1 MIAEL
6 LAGYVLRYTLYYD
19 RSGLVDGATVAIVL
33 LPSNW
38 YIHVTVVRIIVFLFL
53 QGLLY
58 KSGTY
63 YKDSLR
69 KFSNKGITTAAIL
82 CNNERAINTCNSYDF
97 DRVFQEFID
106 MGVTLLYIL
115 KLDVTAGED
124 YHLNMTTAVQRL
136 IADDIDLVIIHDF
149 KILCMDFIP
158 EAKSVDW
165 TPRALYLNLCGQDVT
180 AMAELGTDVCDLT
193 VKLKCIAGL
202 LESMSYSSVN
212 AISCRCLQQ

>member
-1 MIAEL
+1 M
-6 LAGYVLRYTLYYD
+6 
-19 RSGLVDGATVAIVL
+19 
-33 LPSNW
+33 
-38 YIHVTVVRIIVFLFL
+38 
-53 QGLLY
+53 
-58 KSGTY
+58 
-63 YKDSLR
+63 
-69 KFSNKGITTAAIL
+69 
-82 CNNERAINTCNSYDF
+82 RAINTCTSYDF
-97 DRVFQEFID
+97 DRVFQEFTE

-115 KLDVTAGED
+115 KLDVTAGEE
-124 YHLNMTTAVQRL
+124 YHLNLTTAVQRL

-212 AISCRCLQQ
+212 AISCRVCNIRHIIPLGMQLGPRIRFILQIFLATRFHISEKYSKMNFSTHRRIRPQLHLRAWRSSPQLLKRKQL